1 MRDSDRY
8 FTSTNYDDFILILGN
23 RKIREPHVKALG
35 KEYEELGGFRE
46 EIRVNPTQVN
56 GKWVVMD
63 GQHRFTYCKRM
74 GYPLHVMKYRQDLS
88 LTDLQRVNKVR
99 VNWNLEDLIRSFAAL
114 GYQDYQKLLRVW
126 EELNKE
132 HKVAP
137 ATVAYIA
144 QGNLTNTQNKNSKA
158 NLKEGAWKFVVPE
171 EKVRRVIHECARF
184 KEVDAK
190 CLTAIFIHCI
200 FKLLEND
207 PKFSVDRLHEQAKK
221 FYWKFIPASRKIDMF
236 RMIDELYNFR
246 RKDSTRHRIDIN
258 L

>member
-1 MRDSDRY
+1 MRDDDRY
-8 FTSTNYDDFILILGN
+8 FTSTNYDDFVLILGN
-23 RKIREPHVKALG
+23 RKIRETHVKALG

-63 GQHRFTYCKRM
+63 GQHRFTYCKRK

-99 VNWNLEDLIRSFAAL
+99 VNWNLEDLIRSYAAL
-114 GYQDYQKLLRVW
+114 GYQDYQRLLRVW
-126 EELNKE
+126 EELYEEYKI
-132 HKVAP
+132 AP

-144 QGNLTNTQNKNSKA
+144 QGNLTNTQNGKSRA
-158 NLKEGAWKFVVPE
+158 NLKEGNWKFVVPE
-171 EKVRRVIHECARF
+171 EKVRRVIQECARF
-184 KEVDAK
+184 TTLDPK

-200 FKLLEND
+200 FKLRESD
-207 PKFSVDRLHEQAKK
+207 VKFSIERLHAQATK
-221 FYWKFIPASRKIDMF
+221 FHWKFIPASRKIDMF
-236 RMIDELYNFR
+236 RMIDEIYNFR
-246 RKDSTRHRIDIN
+246 KGEANRHRIDIN